1 MCKSKVETLLLC
13 VLISITLFNDT
24 DSTDTF
30 YTFSSCNPS

>member
-13 VLISITLFNDT
+13 VLKLQLQFNDT

-30 YTFSSCNPS
+30 YTFSPGNPS